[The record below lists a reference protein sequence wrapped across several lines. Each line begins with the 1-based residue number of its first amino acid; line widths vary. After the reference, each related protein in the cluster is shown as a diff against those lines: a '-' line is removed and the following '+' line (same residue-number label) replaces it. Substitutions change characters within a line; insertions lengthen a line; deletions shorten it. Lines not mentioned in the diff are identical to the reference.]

1 MENMDEVHD
10 FVVVGSG
17 GGSMC
22 AGLVMRQ
29 AGKSVVVLEKTDLIG
44 GSTAKAGGVM
54 WIPANRF
61 MADAGVKDTVE
72 QGEAYL
78 NAVVEAREGD
88 APGTSRERRRTY
100 INEANEMIDFLMAK
114 DIPFERAPLWPDYY
128 DDRDGGTLGRTV
140 HAKVFNVN
148 ELGEWKHKLR
158 RGSFDF
164 PLPIFEITR
173 LPLIRRSW
181 KSKMLAAKMV
191 MTSLKAKLTGKQ
203 LVTAGTALQGR
214 MLKAALKAGVDLRTD
229 SPVRHLIMDGDAV
242 IGVETEKDGKPWRI
256 GARTGVLL
264 NAGGFS
270 HNQEMRD
277 KYIPHT
283 RTEWTHAAPG
293 DTGDMHQELMR
304 IGAQMAQMEEMV
316 GNQMMLPPNSPEASG
331 AQMQLA
337 KPHAFMV
344 DQTGVRYMS
353 EGGSYMLFCQSMLER
368 HKTVP
373 AVPSWM
379 IMDSQFMKFHMLASA
394 MPGSKKPEEWYSSG
408 FLKTGETI
416 EALAQELG
424 MEPEVLRATTERF
437 NGFARKGKD
446 EDFGRGRNA
455 YDSWLGDF
463 THKPNASLGTV
474 EKGPFFAVQIVPGDV
489 GTFGGAVT
497 DSSARVLKEDGSVIE
512 GLYATGTTTAA
523 VMGRTY
529 PGAGC
534 SIGPSFTFGFIA
546 AKHAAGLGNQAL

>member
-1 MENMDEVHD
+1 MDAFDEQFD

-17 GGSMC
+17 GGSMA

-29 AGKSVVVLEKTDLIG
+29 AGRSVLILEKTDLIG

-54 WIPANRF
+54 WIPANKY
-61 MADAGVKDTVE
+61 MAQAGVADTIE

-100 INEANEMIDFLMAK
+100 ITEANAMIDFLERQG
-114 DIPFERAPLWPDYY
+114 IEFERAPLWPDYY
-128 DDRDGGTLGRTV
+128 DDRDGGTAGRTV
-140 HAKVFNVN
+140 HAKVFDLNR
-148 ELGEWKHKLR
+148 LGEWKAKLR
-158 RGSFDF
+158 KGAFGF
-164 PLPIFEITR
+164 PLPIYEITR
-173 LPLIRRSW
+173 LPLIKRSW
-181 KSKMLAAKMV
+181 QARRLAAKAV
-191 MTSLKAKLTGKQ
+191 LKQMFEKLTGKEYA
-203 LVTAGTALQGR
+203 TAGTALQGR
-214 MLKAALKAGVDLRTD
+214 MLQAAVREGVELRTGAD
-229 SPVRHLIMDGDAV
+229 VKQVLQNAGGRV
-242 IGVETEKDGKPWRI
+242 TGVEVEIDGAVRRI
-256 GARTGVLL
+256 GAKLGVLL

-283 RTEWTHAAPG
+283 KVGWTHTAPG
-293 DTGDMHQELMR
+293 DTGDMHRELMR
-304 IGAQMAQMEEMV
+304 LGAHMAQMEEMV
-316 GNQMMLPPNSPEASG
+316 GNQMMLPPGADPGG

-379 IMDSQFMKFHMLASA
+379 VMDSQFMRDHMLATS
-394 MPGSKKPEEWYSSG
+394 MPGSTRPAEWFTTG
-408 FLKTGETI
+408 FLKKGATI
-416 EALAQELG
+416 EELAGEIG
-424 MEPEVLRATTERF
+424 CDPATLKASTERF
-437 NGFARKGKD
+437 NGFARAGRD
-446 EDFGRGRNA
+446 EDFGRGRNR
-455 YDSWLGDF
+455 YDAWLGDD
-463 THKPNASLGTV
+463 THQPNASLGTV
-474 EKGPFFAVQIVPGDV
+474 EVGPFYAVQIVPGDV

-497 DSSARVLKEDGSVIE
+497 DSSARVLREDGSAIE
-512 GLYATGTTTAA
+512 GLYATGTTSAA

-534 SIGPSFTFGFIA
+534 SIGPSFTFGFVA
-546 AKHAAGLGNQAL
+546 AKHAAGLGNAGV

>member
-1 MENMDEVHD
+1 MDETYD

-29 AGKSVVVLEKTDLIG
+29 AGKSVLVLEKTDLIG

-61 MADAGVKDTVE
+61 MAEAGVKDSVE
-72 QGEAYL
+72 QGEEYL
-78 NAVVEAREGD
+78 NAVVEAQPGD

-100 INEANEMIDFLMAK
+100 ITEANAMLDFLLRQGV
-114 DIPFERAPLWPDYY
+114 PFERAPLWPDYY
-128 DDRDGGTLGRTV
+128 DDRAGGTLGRTV
-140 HAKVFNVN
+140 HAKVFDVN

-158 RGSFDF
+158 RGSFAF
-164 PLPIFEITR
+164 PLPIFDMTR
-173 LPLIRRSW
+173 LPLIKRSW
-181 KSKMLAAKMV
+181 QARRIAVRTVLKSALAKV
-191 MTSLKAKLTGKQ
+191 TGKQ
-203 LVTAGTALQGR
+203 WVTAGTALQGR
-214 MLKAALKAGVDLRTD
+214 MLKAAVKAGVELRTEA
-229 SPVRHLIMDGDAV
+229 PVRDLIIENDTV
-242 IGVETEKDGKPWRI
+242 VGVLTERDGKPWRV
-256 GARTGVLL
+256 GARLGVLL
-264 NAGGFS
+264 NAGGFA

-283 RTEWTHAAPG
+283 RNEWTHAAPG
-293 DTGDMHQELMR
+293 DTGDMHQILMR
-304 IGAQMAQMEEMV
+304 IGAHMAQMEEMV
-316 GNQMMLPPNSPEASG
+316 GNQMMLPPGFKESQG

-344 DQTGVRYMS
+344 DQTGQRYMS

-379 IMDSQFMKFHMLASA
+379 IMDSQFMKWHMLADS
-394 MPGSKKPEEWYSSG
+394 MPGSQRPEHWYSSG
-408 FLKTGETI
+408 WLKTGKTI
-416 EALAQELG
+416 EDLAGAIGVDPATLK
-424 MEPEVLRATTERF
+424 ATTDRF
-437 NGFARKGKD
+437 NGFARSGVD

-455 YDSWLGDF
+455 YDAWLGDD
-463 THKPNASLGTV
+463 TNKPNPALGTV
-474 EKGPFFAVQIVPGDV
+474 ERGPFYAVQIFPGDV

-497 DSSARVLKEDGSVIE
+497 DSSARVLREDGSTIQ

-534 SIGPSFTFGFIA
+534 SIGPSFTWGFVA
-546 AKHAAGLGNQAL
+546 AKHAAGLGNQAV